1 MRIEPCAPGDLDD
14 LARLRTALWP
24 EPPEAEHRAEI
35 AAAAADG
42 RVRVV
47 LLARTDD
54 GRAVGFAEASLRRD
68 PVNGC
73 ETSPV
78 AFLEGIY
85 VDPGFRRRGAA
96 ASLCRAV
103 EAWGRA
109 LGCTELGSDAL
120 LENTGSHAFHGAL
133 GFETCERVVCFRK
146 RL

>member
-1 MRIEPCAPGDLDD
+1 MRVEPSAPGDLDD

-24 EPPEAEHRAEI
+24 EQSEAAHRAEI
-35 AAAAADG
+35 GAAAGDG

-47 LLARTDD
+47 LLARTGD
-54 GRAVGFAEASLRRD
+54 GRAVGFAEATLRRD
-68 PVNGC
+68 HVNGC
-73 ETSPV
+73 DTTPV
-78 AFLEGIY
+78 VFLEGIY

-96 ASLCRAV
+96 AALCRAV

-109 LGCTELGSDAL
+109 LGCAELGSDAL
-120 LENTGSHAFHGAL
+120 LENTASHAFHGAI